1 MHPAYPLRVGRVLN
15 CIFCIFFH
23 ILYFFAYKNRGS
35 SYSAHILHICCILV
49 ILKQGG
55 SYAKGGLICQWG
67 FHILH
72 IQHMC
77 HIWHIQCIVHICHI
91 QHILHILH
99 IQDICST
106 RPDKWF
112 VKAWSSQTK
121 MRIKARPTCPDND
134 CPEVLM
140 LEPVQPPA
148 PTFSSWV
155 WGCSS
160 SRMFFLI
167 INTLGLCKAGPL
179 RRAGPKKKLC

>member
-1 MHPAYPLRVGRVLN
+1 M
-15 CIFCIFFH
+15 
-23 ILYFFAYKNRGS
+23 K
-35 SYSAHILHICCILV
+35 
-49 ILKQGG
+49 K
-55 SYAKGGLICQWG
+55 GLICQWV

-72 IQHMC
+72 IQHIH

-106 RPDKWF
+106 HSDKWF
-112 VKAWSSQTK
+112 VKASSSQTK

-148 PTFSSWV
+148 PLNMLKHMVLKFERLQAFGQRWATGWTGWMRAS
-155 WGCSS
+155 
-160 SRMFFLI
+160 
-167 INTLGLCKAGPL
+167 PL
-179 RRAGPKKKLC
+179 SYWDMQNMQNISTNMP